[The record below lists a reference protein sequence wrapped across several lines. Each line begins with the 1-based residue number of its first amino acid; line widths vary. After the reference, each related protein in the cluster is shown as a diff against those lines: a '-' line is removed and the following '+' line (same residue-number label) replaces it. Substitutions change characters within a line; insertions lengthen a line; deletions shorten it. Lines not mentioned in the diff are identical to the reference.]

1 MITTSR
7 KKTKYCNQQIR
18 FFHIEN
24 MEAEMPLAGDM
35 PMNAANFKQAFVS
48 FVNRSA
54 MVWFVIC
61 VILLVIV
68 IILSITVAVQKGMIN
83 RRNVTIAVE
92 QSKTD

>member
-1 MITTSR
+1 M
-7 KKTKYCNQQIR
+7 
-18 FFHIEN
+18 
-24 MEAEMPLAGDM
+24 ALAGDV
-35 PMNAANFKQAFVS
+35 PMNAANFKQAFVN

-54 MVWFVIC
+54 MVWFVMC
-61 VILLVIV
+61 AILIIIV